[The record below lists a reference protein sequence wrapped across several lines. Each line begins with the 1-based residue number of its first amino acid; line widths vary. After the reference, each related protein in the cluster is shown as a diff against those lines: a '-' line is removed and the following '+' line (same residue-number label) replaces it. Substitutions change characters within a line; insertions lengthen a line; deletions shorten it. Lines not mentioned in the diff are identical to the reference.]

1 MFLSLLIGASRNVTS
16 DRLSVSPY
24 PQDAEH
30 LLEVT
35 FDKLSIN
42 WNNWRP
48 MAAARDSFRQFR
60 QSRNSNPQLS
70 RHTAPAFLISKVI
83 WLHLKVKEVN
93 SWKVLGDPARWPPNE
108 FVLYG
113 NPLKSGIP
121 DALSGAPSIITS
133 SRGRCN
139 PILQPHVAHLNI
151 FNKTKTVKQLHIQ
164 AREKENKIH
173 NHWLLVF
180 LAEFFHHNS
189 LQLLKFSLH
198 NLQLF
203 RAE

>member
-1 MFLSLLIGASRNVTS
+1 MAEFCKNFNQLNLPHFIFQIAELAAMWQFW
-16 DRLSVSPY
+16 DWLSVSPSGCRTFTW
-24 PQDAEH
+24 
-30 LLEVT
+30 T

-133 SRGRCN
+133 STGT
-139 PILQPHVAHLNI
+139 LQLRVAHLNVRQ
-151 FNKTKTVKQLHIQ
+151 FSQNKNSEATSCTSWREREEKSQPLIVILLSFSSQFSPIVKI
-164 AREKENKIH
+164 
-173 NHWLLVF
+173 
-180 LAEFFHHNS
+180 
-189 LQLLKFSLH
+189 
-198 NLQLF
+198 
-203 RAE
+203 

>member
-1 MFLSLLIGASRNVTS
+1 MVNLKRLWTS

-48 MAAARDSFRQFR
+48 MAAPRDSFRQFR

-83 WLHLKVKEVN
+83 WFQLKVKEVN
-93 SWKVLGDPARWPPNE
+93 SWKVLGDPAR
-108 FVLYG
+108 
-113 NPLKSGIP
+113 
-121 DALSGAPSIITS
+121 
-133 SRGRCN
+133 
-139 PILQPHVAHLNI
+139 
-151 FNKTKTVKQLHIQ
+151 
-164 AREKENKIH
+164 
-173 NHWLLVF
+173 
-180 LAEFFHHNS
+180 
-189 LQLLKFSLH
+189 
-198 NLQLF
+198 
-203 RAE
+203 